1 MAKSHTYMDT
11 EHELLISLSQ
21 GDEKAFNTIY
31 NKYVKQ
37 VYNFCKLYI
46 INNDEIEEVV
56 QDVFVHLWESRYTIR
71 TNDNFK
77 GLLFII
83 TRNLV
88 FNETRKS
95 FNHDFYTVSIIDAI
109 DSIQQE
115 SNSYDVE
122 QELETKDLSDYI
134 DELISELPPQRQKI
148 FNLSR
153 KDQKSYKEI
162 AEIMNLSE
170 RTVEHQISDALKFLR
185 KHLKLFAIFLIN

>member
-1 MAKSHTYMDT
+1 MDT
-11 EHELLISLSQ
+11 EQELLFSLKL

-46 INNDEIEEVV
+46 INNDEVEEVV
-56 QDVFVHLWESRYTIR
+56 QDVFVRLWESRYTIR
-71 TNDNFK
+71 EDDNFK

-95 FNHDFYTVSIIDAI
+95 FNHDYYTVSIIDAI
-109 DSIQQE
+109 ENMSE
-115 SNSYDVE
+115 ENCSNEVE
-122 QELETKDLSDYI
+122 QNLEYKDLSEFI
-134 DELISELPPQRQKI
+134 DKLISELPPQRQKI

-153 KDQKSYKEI
+153 KEQKSYKEI

-170 RTVEHQISDALKFLR
+170 KTVEHQISNAIKYLR
-185 KHLKLFAIFLIN
+185 KHLILFTLFL